1 MKKVLAILLALTM
14 LTACFGT
21 VGVFAEENG
30 EAVIEISTAK
40 EFVDELT
47 ANPTGNFV
55 LKKDIN
61 FADYDG
67 DGNIDGDLVNGAR
80 LYTTAYIIEKFSGTL
95 DGAGHK
101 LYNFN
106 FDWNTVTGDVGIIQY
121 VATEGN
127 TIIKNIDI
135 GTNEQKINMVM
146 NTTAYA
152 TVGGLSAAQNSKAYK
167 LEMTDVSMYV
177 DISVKSTAKVNV
189 GGFFGATQNCTL
201 TNCELYGSVK
211 GETTGAWIN
220 VAGFSANPKNA
231 HGTFNHCRNYADV
244 SAAETS
250 STARAAGFCGYTGFS
265 VTLYDCINYG
275 TIKTFEVENATNY
288 STNVY
293 AGGMISNSYYAG
305 SNILNC
311 ANFGDISSS
320 GYAGGMIGLIG
331 KKFGNLKTCIN
342 FGKITGADEAKLNAI
357 FNEEGNGLESNI
369 GNIDKSDIFAD
380 YAASDNVKFVGAQSS
395 AVTGTEEDGK
405 LFNVRF
411 LSVVDGLEYTSVG
424 YEITSYVDD
433 DGDGTLSEWK
443 YSHDTNNVYTKVKG
457 TDDNG
462 DTFEK
467 TAEEL
472 GGNYIYALATS
483 DVPASETAGTVIFII
498 KPFAKTASE
507 TLYGTSAVCIY
518 NQGVCVSVTYAD

>member
-30 EAVIEISTAK
+30 EAAAVTPISTVADF
-40 EFVDELT
+40 EAMEQNGNYYL
-47 ANPTGNFV
+47 AN
-55 LKKDIN
+55 DID
-61 FADYDG
+61 FG
-67 DGNIDGDLVNGAR
+67 GKT
-80 LYTTAYIIEKFSGTL
+80 YTTAYIVEKFDGTL
-95 DGAGHK
+95 DGKGHAI
-101 LYNFN
+101 YGFSINSSVAA
-106 FDWNTVTGDVGIIQY
+106 NTGIFGDVGVTA
-121 VATEGN
+121 VANIKDLTIGTSDENGAISVSSTGANAIGVLGGAAWQLNIENVTVYGNLNIPAENNGN
-127 TIIKNIDI
+127 T
-135 GTNEQKINMVM
+135 EC
-146 NTTAYA
+146 
-152 TVGGLSAAQNSKAYK
+152 LS
-167 LEMTDVSMYV
+167 
-177 DISVKSTAKVNV
+177 
-189 GGFFGATQNCTL
+189 GGFFGVTKLVNTKNCAFYGQI
-201 TNCELYGSVK
+201 TNAAI
-211 GETTGAWIN
+211 TTKKVRIG
-220 VAGFSANPKNA
+220 GFSAKNNKGGNSTVEDFVNYGDITIKGVTNNQIIGGVFGIA
-231 HGTFNHCRNYADV
+231 EVSGTQVDIINCV
-244 SAAETS
+244 
-250 STARAAGFCGYTGFS
+250 
-265 VTLYDCINYG
+265 NYG
-275 TIKTFEVENATNY
+275 TIKSDIADGVATKL
-288 STNVY
+288 
-293 AGGMISNSYYAG
+293 ICAG
-305 SNILNC
+305 SMMGYTEKTVNVIGCVNY
-311 ANFGDISSS
+311 GDISSHNYAAEYVAS
-320 GYAGGMIGLIG
+320 GSNGTVILT
-331 KKFGNLKTCIN
+331 NNVN
-342 FGKITGADEAKLNAI
+342 FGKISGNANGNVI
-357 FNEEGNGLESNI
+357 KESKGNMSLVLPEGTNG
-369 GNIDKSDIFAD
+369 
-380 YAASDNVKFVGAQSS
+380 YTPSDNVKFVGAQSS